1 MSKNPYLFI
10 NEKTFSEI
18 ESKLDFIL
26 SKWDDDHIM
35 GIYEKN
41 WKCLCCNKSFQGI
54 NANIALANILG
65 NKGMHIISFY
75 VPKEKTDIKIYQELQ
90 QYKQAQKGVLR
101 EYLENIKASIRSLQ
115 NKSSSAIESTI
126 HGSSK
131 IITS

>member
-1 MSKNPYLFI
+1 MFI